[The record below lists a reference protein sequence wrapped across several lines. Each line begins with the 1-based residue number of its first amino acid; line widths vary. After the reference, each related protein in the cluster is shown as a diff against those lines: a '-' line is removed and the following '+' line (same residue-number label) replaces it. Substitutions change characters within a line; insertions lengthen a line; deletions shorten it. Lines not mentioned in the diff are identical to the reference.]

1 MSDLEINFQKTVECI
16 KTLSQVLSNEE
27 LLELYGLYK
36 QAILGNNNTNK
47 PSIFNYRGL
56 KKWQS
61 WASFKDITSVA
72 AKTKY
77 ILLVQKLVNEY
88 S

>member
-16 KTLSQVLSNEE
+16 KTLSQDLSNEE

-36 QAILGNNNTNK
+36 QATLGNNNTNK
-47 PSIFNYRGL
+47 PSIFNYKGL

-61 WASFKDITSVA
+61 WTSFKDITSDM

>member
-1 MSDLEINFQKTVECI
+1 MSDLEINFQKAIEYI
-16 KTLSQVLSNEE
+16 KNLSQDPSNEE

-36 QAILGNNNTNK
+36 QATLGNNNTNK
-47 PSIFNYRGL
+47 PSIFNYKGL

-61 WASFKDITSVA
+61 WTSFKDITSDM

>member
-47 PSIFNYRGL
+47 PSIFNYKGL

-61 WASFKDITSVA
+61 WTSFKDITSDM

>member
-16 KTLSQVLSNEE
+16 KTLSQDLSNKE

-36 QAILGNNNTNK
+36 QATLGNNNTNK